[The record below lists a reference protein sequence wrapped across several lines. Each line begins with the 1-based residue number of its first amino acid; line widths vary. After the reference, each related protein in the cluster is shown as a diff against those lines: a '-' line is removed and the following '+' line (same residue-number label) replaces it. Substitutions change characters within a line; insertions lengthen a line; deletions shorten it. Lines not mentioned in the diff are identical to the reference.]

1 MTAGMPGWIGHD
13 GGHARVDPEEGM
25 AQGMTES
32 MPGWTRVMPG
42 RTLGMVGGIS
52 QAREALD

>member
-1 MTAGMPGWIGHD
+1 MTAGMPGH
-13 GGHARVDPEEGM
+13 VPMEEGM